1 MKQKIL
7 ILIFLFL
14 SFSLASTKLESLEK
28 DLSLTVHKTATCGCC
43 KKWMKHLDSLGFETS
58 PEDHQ
63 NLLPIKEQY
72 GIKPEYGSCHTAVS
86 KEGYVFEGHVPGE
99 YISQFLAE
107 NNPNAIG
114 LSVPGMPMGSPGM
127 EVGDKFTPY
136 DVLILYKDGTSEIY
150 AEIRKK

>member
-7 ILIFLFL
+7 ILIFLSL

-28 DLSLTVHKTATCGCC
+28 DLSLIVHKTATCGCC
-43 KKWMKHLDSLGFETS
+43 KKWMKHLDNLGFETS

-63 NLLPIKEQY
+63 NLLPIKEKY

-86 KEGYVFEGHVPGE
+86 KDGYVFEGHVPGE

-150 AEIRKK
+150 AEVRKK

>member
-7 ILIFLFL
+7 ILIFLSL

-28 DLSLTVHKTATCGCC
+28 DLSLIVHKTATCGCC

-63 NLLPIKEQY
+63 NLLSIKEKY

-136 DVLILYKDGTSEIY
+136 DVLILYKDGTSEVY
-150 AEIRKK
+150 AEVRKN

>member
-1 MKQKIL
+1 MKLKIL
-7 ILIFLFL
+7 ILIFLSL

-28 DLSLTVHKTATCGCC
+28 DLSLIVHKTATCGCC
-43 KKWMKHLDSLGFETS
+43 KKWMKHLDSLGFEIF

-63 NLLPIKEQY
+63 NLLPIKEKY

-107 NNPNAIG
+107 SNPNAIG

-150 AEIRKK
+150 AEVRKK

>member
-7 ILIFLFL
+7 ILIFLSL

-28 DLSLTVHKTATCGCC
+28 DLSLIVHKTATCGCC

-63 NLLPIKEQY
+63 NLLPIKEKY

-99 YISQFLAE
+99 YIYQFLAE

-114 LSVPGMPMGSPGM
+114 LSVPGMPVGSPGM

-150 AEIRKK
+150 AEVRKK

>member
-7 ILIFLFL
+7 ILIFLSL

-28 DLSLTVHKTATCGCC
+28 DLSLIVHKTETCGCC

-63 NLLPIKEQY
+63 NLLPIKEKY

-86 KEGYVFEGHVPGE
+86 KKGYVFEGHVPGE

-127 EVGDKFTPY
+127 EVGDKFTRY
-136 DVLILYKDGTSEIY
+136 DVIILYKDGTSEIY
-150 AEIRKK
+150 AEVRKK